1 MKYFAFLHH
10 SPGSSYGVS
19 FPDLPGCYSGGETEA
34 EARANAPEA
43 LAAHVQEL
51 RDLGQVVPASSDLA
65 AAMARVADLAAV
77 AFVVEL

>member
-1 MKYFAFLHH
+1 VRYFAFLHR

-43 LAAHVQEL
+43 LAAHVQAL
-51 RDLGQVVPASSDLA
+51 RDLGRAVPAPSDLA
-65 AAMARVADLAAV
+65 TAMSRVADPAAV
-77 AFVVEL
+77 VFTVEL